1 MRSKIKLIGAA
12 IDACASTRGSA
23 DTPDILNK
31 KWLPALNLQFDQ
43 ILHYTDG
50 RNDIVKLETYFTD
63 LAISCK
69 QAVVNGEFP
78 IVIGGDHS
86 SAIGTWSGIVDA
98 YPSHQQNIGLIWLD
112 AHMDAH
118 SPETTITG
126 NIHGMPV
133 ATLLGEG
140 HASLTSILGAYP
152 KIKPENVILIGI
164 RSFEIE
170 EEQRLQ
176 RLGVKVYYTDEV
188 GSRGFGAVFQEAW
201 SKLAASVDKIGL
213 SIDLDGFDPE
223 FAPGVGTLEPNGI
236 NFPDC
241 IIELDKL
248 DINQLAGLEITEGN
262 DHFDA
267 SGKTMQCILD
277 IIQSIIKVK

>member
-1 MRSKIKLIGAA
+1 MLSKIKLIGAA

-23 DTPDILNK
+23 DTPDILNA
-31 KWLPALNLQFDQ
+31 KWLPALRLKFDQ
-43 ILHYTDG
+43 ILRYTDG
-50 RNDIVKLETYFTD
+50 RNDVIKLERYLTN

-69 QAVVNGEFP
+69 HAVINSEFP
-78 IVIGGDHS
+78 IVVGGDHS

-98 YPSHQQNIGLIWLD
+98 YALQQQSIGLIWLD

-118 SPETTITG
+118 SPETTVSG

-133 ATLLGEG
+133 AALLGEG

-152 KIKPENVILIGI
+152 KIKPENIILIGI

-176 RLGVKVYYTDEV
+176 RLGVKIYYIDEV
-188 GSRGFGAVFQEAW
+188 ASRGFGAVFQEAW
-201 SKLAASVDKIGL
+201 GKLIASVDKIGL

-223 FAPGVGTLEPNGI
+223 FVPGVGTLEPNGI
-236 NFPDC
+236 NLPNC
-241 IIELDKL
+241 ITELDKL
-248 DINQLAGLEITEGN
+248 VIAQLAGLEITEGN
-262 DHFDA
+262 HHFDI
-267 SGKTMQCILD
+267 SGKTMQCIVD